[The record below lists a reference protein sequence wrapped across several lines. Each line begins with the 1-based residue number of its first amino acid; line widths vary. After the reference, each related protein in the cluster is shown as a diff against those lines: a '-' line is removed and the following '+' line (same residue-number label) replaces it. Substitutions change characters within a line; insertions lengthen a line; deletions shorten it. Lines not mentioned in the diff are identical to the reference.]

1 MKTRREFIQ
10 GLIVSVGGVA
20 ALSACDG
27 EGYINATSPDGTVR
41 FYDESEWQLVEKL
54 ADLIIPT
61 TETVGASDVN
71 VVGYLDGLMSAWA
84 NEETQVKHLSALKK
98 ISVRLNETTNGNF
111 LSAGLRGSEDALIQ
125 LDTEAFSDSNDWS
138 GYRDFKSYVTSAYFA
153 TERGAT
159 EELKWVAIP
168 GRWDPSVELT

>member
-20 ALSACDG
+20 ALTACDG
-27 EGYINATSPDGTVR
+27 EGYINSTSSADGIR
-41 FYDESEWQLVEKL
+41 FYSDSEWRLVEKL

-71 VVGYLDGLMSAWA
+71 VVGYLDGLMSEWA
-84 NEETQVKHLSALKK
+84 DEETQAKHRLALKK
-98 ISVRLNETTNGNF
+98 ISAYLSEATNGNF
-111 LSAGLRGSEDALIQ
+111 LSTGLKDSEDALIQ
-125 LDTEAFSDSNDWS
+125 LDTEAFSDASDWS

-153 TERGAT
+153 TERGAI

>member
-27 EGYINATSPDGTVR
+27 EGYINATSSEDVIR
-41 FYDESEWQLVEKL
+41 FYGESEWQLVEKL
-54 ADLIIPT
+54 ADLIIPA

-71 VVGYLDGLMSAWA
+71 VVGYLDGLMSGWA
-84 NEETQVKHLSALKK
+84 NEETQAKHRLALKK
-98 ISVRLNETTNGNF
+98 ISAYLSEASNGNF
-111 LSAGLRGSEDALIQ
+111 LSASLKGSENALTQ

-153 TERGAT
+153 TEKGAI